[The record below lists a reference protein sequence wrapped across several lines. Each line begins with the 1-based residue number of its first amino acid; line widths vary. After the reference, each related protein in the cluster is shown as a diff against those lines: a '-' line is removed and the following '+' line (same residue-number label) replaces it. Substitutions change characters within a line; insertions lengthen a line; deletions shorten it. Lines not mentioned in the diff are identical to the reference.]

1 MTLLDGT
8 ILAVAAFAA
17 GMLNTVAGGGTFLT
31 FPALV
36 FAGIPP
42 VAANAT
48 SAVAVFPGYLAGAL
62 GFRGELGRVD
72 RTRLG
77 RLAAVTLAGGLA
89 GSLLLMVSS
98 NETFSRIV
106 PALLLVATLVFLFG
120 DHLRRLASGLASGEG
135 AGAAAELFLVSLYG
149 GYFNGGLGIMLL
161 ALFSVW
167 GMSDLHEMNG
177 LKNGLSFV
185 LSAISVTAFAV
196 AGLVVWPQ
204 AVLMMAASTAGGYG
218 GAPVA
223 RLLPRPLLRGLIALV
238 GFGMTAVFALRA
250 WG

>member
-1 MTLLDGT
+1 MTTADLLVL
-8 ILAVAAFAA
+8 IPAAFGA
-17 GMLNTVAGGGTFLT
+17 GLLNTVAGGGTFLT

-48 SAVAVFPGYLAGAL
+48 SAVAVFPGYLAGAV
-62 GFRGELGRVD
+62 GFRRELAATPRA
-72 RTRLG
+72 RLV
-77 RLAAVTLAGGLA
+77 RLALVTLAGGLA
-89 GSLLLMVSS
+89 GALLLMVSS
-98 NETFSRIV
+98 NEVFSKVV
-106 PALLLVATLVFLFG
+106 PALLLLATLVFLFG
-120 DHLRRLASGLASGEG
+120 DRLRAMAARLGGGGEPGLAG
-135 AGAAAELFLVSLYG
+135 LFLVSVYG

-167 GMSDLHEMNG
+167 GMRDLHEMNG

-185 LSAISVTAFAV
+185 LSAISVAAFAL
-196 AGLVVWPQ
+196 AGLVAWPQ
-204 AVLMMAASTAGGYG
+204 AAVMMVASTLGGYA

-223 RLLPRPLLRGLIALV
+223 RILPRPVLRGLIAVV